1 MNKEL
6 ASKFIREYVPN
17 PVSIILNSYSSCED
31 FNQTSV
37 NIKLTVNDKP
47 VEIEGVGVGLV
58 DAGFN
63 AFVGFFT
70 REYTSL
76 STIRLS
82 DVFFQIDT
90 NHGRSLTLKS
100 KTIMKLECEND
111 NKNKMLFESKTSS
124 IGLTAVNVLSKA
136 MQFYINCEILFKRVK
151 FLLEDAKSRNRSDVA
166 STYQYVLT
174 KVVEVTS
181 YKNV

>member
-1 MNKEL
+1 MNKDL
-6 ASKFIREYVPN
+6 AWKFIREYVSD

-31 FNQTSV
+31 FNQTSI
-37 NIKLTVNDKP
+37 NIKLTVNEKP
-47 VEIEGVGVGLV
+47 VEIEGIGVGLV

-63 AFVGFFT
+63 AFVGFFA
-70 REYTSL
+70 REYASL

-100 KTIMKLECEND
+100 KTVMKLEFENAS
-111 NKNKMLFESKTSS
+111 KNKTLFESKTSS
-124 IGLTAVNVLSKA
+124 IGLTAINVLSKA

-166 STYQYVLT
+166 SRYQYVLT
-174 KVVEVTS
+174 KVVEVTN
-181 YKNV
+181 YKDV